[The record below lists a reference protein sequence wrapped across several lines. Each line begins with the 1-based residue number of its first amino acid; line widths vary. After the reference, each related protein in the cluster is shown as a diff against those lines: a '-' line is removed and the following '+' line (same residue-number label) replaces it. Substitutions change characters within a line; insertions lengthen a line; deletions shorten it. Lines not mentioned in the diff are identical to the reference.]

1 MGVSAT
7 KTQQSSA
14 ASESDRPL
22 SAFNSTVPGQF
33 NKTWQ
38 QAQNRTTADL
48 RRAKIKSTELILF
61 TTQLSVM
68 LDSGV
73 VLSDA
78 LDAIAESTSVRNSAT
93 FKCIIMDVSQT
104 VKSGENLSR
113 ALASYPRIFSTM
125 FISMVKASEA
135 SGKMAE
141 MLSVLSGY
149 LNFESETRKRIK
161 GALTY
166 PFIMALMA
174 VAATGTLMFF
184 VLPRFMGIYEA
195 RGAALPKLTQV
206 LVRFSRLLGNFEFMT
221 GAVTVVILAGA
232 GLYWWVRSVSGRRVI
247 DYIKIHTPVI
257 GTMFIDTVVTRS
269 MRIMATMVNTGVSL
283 LESIRVIQGSCQNYF
298 FQRLWIDVD
307 ERIQDGY
314 QLSES
319 ILISSDRE
327 LIAPGIIQ
335 MLRAGEKSGKLGEV
349 CDKVSV
355 FYEKKLENSIRSV
368 MALIEPIMIV
378 VMGSIIGTIAIA
390 LLLPVFRISSVIAHE
405 IPLQIQNGR
414 SVKGIDILD
423 FDDVLSDLNDI
434 TFAYGDQIWPKWRMS
449 REHTRQR
456 IALVGPRMNLKNG
469 SLLRRVV
476 PVEPVDHSHI

>member
-1 MGVSAT
+1 MQDAPGPAEADAQDLDAGLSPQVGKDLGKAW
-7 KTQQSSA
+7 QEA
-14 ASESDRPL
+14 RDEADRDL
-22 SAFNSTVPGQF
+22 SKVKVRPA
-33 NKTWQ
+33 
-38 QAQNRTTADL
+38 
-48 RRAKIKSTELILF
+48 ELILF

-78 LDAIAESTSVRNSAT
+78 LDAISESSSVSTNTAFRSVIAAVAD
-93 FKCIIMDVSQT
+93 K
-104 VKSGENLSR
+104 VKSGDSFSK
-113 ALASYPRIFSTM
+113 ALTAYPKIFSVM
-125 FISMVKASEA
+125 FISMVTASEA

-141 MLSVLSGY
+141 MLTVLAGY

-195 RGAALPKLTQV
+195 RGASLPKLTQM
-206 LVRFSRLLGNFEFMT
+206 LVAFSKLLGNFEFMT
-221 GAVTVVILAGA
+221 IAVTTAIFVGMALWYWAGT
-232 GLYWWVRSVSGRRVI
+232 LSGRRTV

-283 LESIRVIQGSCQNYF
+283 LDSIRVVEGSCRNYY
-298 FQRLWIDVD
+298 FQQLWMGVD
-307 ERIQDGY
+307 KKIRDGY

-319 ILISSDRE
+319 ILISPGKE

-355 FYEKKLENSIRSV
+355 FYEKKLENSIKNV
-368 MALIEPIMIV
+368 MALIEPVMITIM
-378 VMGSIIGTIAIA
+378 GTIIGTIAIA
-390 LLLPVFRISSVIAHE
+390 LLLPVFRISSVIAH
-405 IPLQIQNGR
+405 
-414 SVKGIDILD
+414 
-423 FDDVLSDLNDI
+423 
-434 TFAYGDQIWPKWRMS
+434 
-449 REHTRQR
+449 
-456 IALVGPRMNLKNG
+456 
-469 SLLRRVV
+469 
-476 PVEPVDHSHI
+476 

>member
-1 MGVSAT
+1 MAYPVINNVENFG
-7 KTQQSSA
+7 
-14 ASESDRPL
+14 
-22 SAFNSTVPGQF
+22 STDIDERSIQVKDKNQ
-33 NKTWQ
+33 
-38 QAQNRTTADL
+38 QNRQNSISHNNMDIGVKSRIQTKPSNTWSQVSTTSHL
-48 RRAKIKSTELILF
+48 GQNKAKVKSTELILF

-78 LDAIAESTSVRNSAT
+78 LDAIAEQAENDT
-93 FKCIIMDVSQT
+93 FKTIILEISKRI
-104 VKSGENLSR
+104 KSGENFSK
-113 ALASYPRIFSTM
+113 ALTGYPKVFNSM

-141 MLSVLSGY
+141 MLNVLSGY

-195 RGAALPKLTQV
+195 KGAALPKITQV
-206 LVRFSRLLGNFEFMT
+206 LVSFSKILGNFEIM
-221 GAVTVVILAGA
+221 TVVVTTIIIASVGFY
-232 GLYWWVRSVSGRRVI
+232 YWSGTLMGRRVI
-247 DYIKIHTPVI
+247 DFLKIRTPVI

-269 MRIMATMVNTGVSL
+269 MRIMATMVNTGVNL
-283 LESIRVIQGSCQNYF
+283 LDSIQVMQGSCQNYY
-298 FQRLWIDVD
+298 FQRLWIGVD
-307 ERIQDGY
+307 EKIKDGY

-319 ILISSDRE
+319 ILISKGND

-355 FYEKKLENSIRSV
+355 FYEKKLEASIRNV
-368 MALIEPIMIV
+368 MSLIEPIMITIL
-378 VMGSIIGTIAIA
+378 GCIIGTIAIA
-390 LLLPVFRISSVIAHE
+390 LLLPVFRISTVIAH
-405 IPLQIQNGR
+405 
-414 SVKGIDILD
+414 
-423 FDDVLSDLNDI
+423 
-434 TFAYGDQIWPKWRMS
+434 
-449 REHTRQR
+449 
-456 IALVGPRMNLKNG
+456 
-469 SLLRRVV
+469 
-476 PVEPVDHSHI
+476 